1 MTFDLNNADKQRT
14 FEPIPDGTFAKILM
28 QIKPNGQSFRACEK
42 MDEGLFKF
50 GTNSDAIMLE
60 CEFTVL
66 EGPYVHRKFVEHWT
80 VAGGALDDK
89 GNSKGFN
96 ITKTRMRAAIES
108 NQGIRPDDESAQAK
122 ATRQISGFKDLDG
135 ITFYAKIK
143 EEPGQPYTDRQT
155 GAEKMGFAQN
165 GIDRIVTSDAAEYAD
180 LVAGRPVEPKPR
192 ANSHIGRTKAA
203 EAPTPAARSWGAA
216 KPAELPL
223 GGGQPAQATTAPA
236 TAAVNKPAWL
246 RK

>member
-1 MTFDLNNADKQRT
+1 MGFDLNSADKQRT
-14 FEPIPDGTFAKILM
+14 FEPIPDGQFCKLLL
-28 QIKPNGQSFRACEK
+28 QIKPNGQSFAGCEK
-42 MDEGLFKF
+42 IDEGLFKF
-50 GTNSDAIMLE
+50 GTTTDAIMLE

-89 GNSKGFN
+89 GHSKGFS

-108 NQGIRPDDESAQAK
+108 NQNIRPDDESPQAK

-135 ITFYAKIK
+135 ITFFAKIK
-143 EEPGQPYTDRQT
+143 EDPGQEYTDRQT
-155 GAEKMGFAQN
+155 GAVKMGFPQN
-165 GIDRIVTSDAAEYAD
+165 GIDRIVTPDMAEYAD
-180 LVAGRPVEPKPR
+180 LAAGKPVEPKPR
-192 ANSHIGRTKAA
+192 SKAHIGAKTAA
-203 EAPTPAARSWGAA
+203 GAPAPAARSWGAA

-223 GGGQPAQATTAPA
+223 AQTTQAAGQPAATP
-236 TAAVNKPAWL
+236 AVNKPAWL